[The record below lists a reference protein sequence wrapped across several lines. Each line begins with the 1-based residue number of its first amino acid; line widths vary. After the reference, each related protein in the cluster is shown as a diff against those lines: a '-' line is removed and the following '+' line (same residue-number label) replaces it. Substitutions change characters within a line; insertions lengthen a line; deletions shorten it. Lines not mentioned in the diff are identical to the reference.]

1 MLIKKLEIKKTKPTF
16 VISVLK
22 DEYCVGLVFSK
33 SDFLLTKFD
42 QGRKSVRRKS
52 TFLSTFAF
60 SLYPVLDRKQK
71 FGIYLEIPH
80 IF

>member
-1 MLIKKLEIKKTKPTF
+1 M
-16 VISVLK
+16 
-22 DEYCVGLVFSK
+22 GLVFSK

-42 QGRKSVRRKS
+42 QGRKSVRGKS
-52 TFLSTFAF
+52 TFLRTFAF

-71 FGIYLEIPH
+71 FGIYLEMPH